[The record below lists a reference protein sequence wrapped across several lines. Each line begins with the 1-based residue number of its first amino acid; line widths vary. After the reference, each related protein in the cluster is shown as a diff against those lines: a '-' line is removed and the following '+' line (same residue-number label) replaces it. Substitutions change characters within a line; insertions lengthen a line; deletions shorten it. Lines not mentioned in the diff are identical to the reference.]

1 MKRESGFTLLEVLIA
16 LTVLA
21 VGVAL
26 TLSLISGSLGNIR
39 KVREQAHAVEH
50 AQAVM
55 ESTLLDDSIK
65 GATTLNGDFDDGT
78 RWSVVVSEV
87 EMPAPPT
94 ALSSM
99 FQNQPLPT
107 LLTPPK
113 VLSYVVEIIDPTSR
127 TPDFRLQ
134 TLKLVGVVQS
144 AGSAGVPR

>member
-1 MKRESGFTLLEVLIA
+1 VKRESGFTLLEVLIA

-21 VGVAL
+21 VGVAM

-39 KVREQAHAVEH
+39 KVREQARAVEH
-50 AQAVM
+50 AQSVM

-65 GATTLNGDFDDGT
+65 GATTLNGEFDDGT

-87 EMPAPPT
+87 QMPASPT

-99 FQNQPLPT
+99 SQNQPLPT

-113 VLSYVVEIIDPTSR
+113 VLSYVVEIMEPTSR
-127 TPDFRLQ
+127 TPDVRLQ
-134 TLKLVGVVQS
+134 TLKLVSDVQS

>member
-21 VGVAL
+21 VGVAM

-39 KVREQAHAVEH
+39 KVREQARAVEH
-50 AQAVM
+50 AQSVM

-65 GATTLNGDFDDGT
+65 GATTLNGEFDDGT

-87 EMPAPPT
+87 QMPASPT

-99 FQNQPLPT
+99 SQNQPLPT

-113 VLSYVVEIIDPTSR
+113 VLSYVVEIMEPTSR
-127 TPDFRLQ
+127 TPDVRLQ
-134 TLKLVGVVQS
+134 TLKLVSDVQS